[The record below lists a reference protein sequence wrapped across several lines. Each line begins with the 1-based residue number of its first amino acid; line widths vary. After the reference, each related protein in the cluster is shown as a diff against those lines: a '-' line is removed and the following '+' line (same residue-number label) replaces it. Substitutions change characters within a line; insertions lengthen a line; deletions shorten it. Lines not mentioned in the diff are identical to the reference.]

1 VVSRQPK
8 IDSLSTKALIELR
21 KQIDAVLSLKRQELE
36 NQISVLAGLS
46 SAGGSRR
53 SLKGR
58 KIAPKYRDSE
68 GNTWAG
74 RGARPKWLVAALK
87 KGKKLDSFLVK

>member
-1 VVSRQPK
+1 MITRQPK
-8 IDSLSTKALIELR
+8 IDNLSTKALIELR
-21 KQIDAVLSLKRQELE
+21 KQIDAVLALKRQELE
-36 NQISVLAGLS
+36 NQISILAGLS
-46 SAGGSRR
+46 RAGSSRR

-58 KIAPKYRDSE
+58 KIAPKYRDGE

-87 KGKKLDSFLVK
+87 RGKKLDSFLVR